1 MQVLTK
7 YKRKTKPDSL
17 TELKQSCFETFNPA
31 RVCASL
37 TPWSGMVTYKAPLG
51 PAVIRGRER
60 PGSKR
65 ACPDST
71 GEYNGRYAARI
82 EPRP

>member
-17 TELKQSCFETFNPA
+17 TELKKPRLKTLDPA
-31 RVCASL
+31 RVCASYPL
-37 TPWSGMVTYKAPLG
+37 KRMVTYKAPPG

-71 GEYNGRYAARI
+71 GEYNGRYAAGI